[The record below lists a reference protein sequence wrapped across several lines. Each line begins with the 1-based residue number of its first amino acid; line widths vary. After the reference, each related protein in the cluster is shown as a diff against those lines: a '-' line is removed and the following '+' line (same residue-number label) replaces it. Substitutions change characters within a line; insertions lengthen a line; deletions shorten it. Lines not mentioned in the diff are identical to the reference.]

1 MGFFDLPRAMML
13 SSQNAEM
20 AEAYKIEAKALRKR
34 AKSLDDTYGHRL
46 QRYFDKDLARVAA
59 GFARLRNCAL
69 DEGDL
74 SLATRLPPFSAFAPP
89 SRDVSV
95 RALRKLV
102 DLTRE
107 NTAPGADPTGLTV
120 SAVLALATAAGAEG
134 LTGLSGPPATSTA
147 LQWLASES
155 PHVDQAGVA
164 GGTALITGVVV
175 LPAGIGTGLWLAR
188 VGSRELTK
196 QEKVAADLKKAR
208 VSLKRHRA
216 LVDQIET
223 SIKRATKALRH
234 LAARVRRLLSWLD
247 GVLARTDDY
256 HELTE
261 EERHCL
267 ATLGVLAASMLAIM
281 ACPIVLHVPRKKG
294 RPATRTNDVL
304 PATVAAAE
312 ALLVALPGGLPGD
325 EDAGDATLGDPSTE
339 ANAGQDPARGGG
351 RGRRRQPVK

>member
-20 AEAYKIEAKALRKR
+20 AEAYKIEAKAVRKR

-46 QRYFDKDLARVAA
+46 QRYFDKDLAVVAA
-59 GFARLRNCAL
+59 GFARIRSCTL

-74 SLATRLPPFSAFAPP
+74 GLTTRLPPFSAFAPP

-95 RALRKLV
+95 RALRRLI
-102 DLTRE
+102 DLTRDGAAPG
-107 NTAPGADPTGLTV
+107 TAPAPLTLAAV
-120 SAVLALATAAGAEG
+120 SAMAAAAGAEELAG
-134 LTGLSGPPATSTA
+134 LTGPPATSSV
-147 LQWLASES
+147 LEWLASES
-155 PHVDQAGVA
+155 PHVGQAGVA

-188 VGSRELTK
+188 VGSRELAK
-196 QEKVAADLKKAR
+196 QEKVASDLKKAKA
-208 VSLKRHRA
+208 SLKRHRA

-256 HELTE
+256 DQMSE

-267 ATLGVLAASMLAIM
+267 ATLAVLAASMLAIM
-281 ACPIVLHVPRKKG
+281 ACPIVLHVPRRKG
-294 RPATRTNDVL
+294 RPATKTNDLL

-325 EDAGDATLGDPSTE
+325 EAAGDATLGDPGESS
-339 ANAGQDPARGGG
+339 AADGAART
-351 RGRRRQPVK
+351 RGRARRKQPAG